1 MKIERI
7 VAGIDFGPS
16 SEIVGAYSSF
26 FAKGTGAS
34 IHLLYVIDY
43 LVTPPAYLAPYM
55 EEEKKIAEKNFTA
68 LKERFADAG
77 IKTETE
83 IIIGRLRES
92 FEAVVEKTNADML
105 VLGFTSHVLRR
116 SSSEKL
122 IKGLQMPMLV
132 VRGEKADSAR
142 MDSIKIRRILC
153 PTDFSEESKKALK
166 FANDLKDIFS
176 AEMAVIHVLP
186 NHIIKIK
193 IEKIRDR
200 DRVLQ
205 ELNDEA
211 RDNLNNFLS
220 NYDIEKSGGVIEEGE
235 PAKRIVSFSKE
246 KDIDLIVMGARG
258 LGLMKGMIIGSVTDA
273 VLKSSPC
280 PVLVIH

>member
-55 EEEKKIAEKNFTA
+55 EEEKKVAEKNFTA

-105 VLGFTSHVLRR
+105 ILGFKSHALRR

-122 IKGLQMPMLV
+122 IKGLQVPMLV
-132 VRGEKADSAR
+132 VRGEKTESAR
-142 MDSIKIRRILC
+142 TGPIEIRRILC
-153 PTDFSEESKKALK
+153 PADFSESSSKALK
-166 FANDLKDIFS
+166 VAKDLKDMFS
-176 AEMAVIHVLP
+176 SKLDVIHVFP
-186 NHIIKIK
+186 GPY
-193 IEKIRDR
+193 
-200 DRVLQ
+200 
-205 ELNDEA
+205 
-211 RDNLNNFLS
+211 S
-220 NYDIEKSGGVIEEGE
+220 
-235 PAKRIVSFSKE
+235 
-246 KDIDLIVMGARG
+246 
-258 LGLMKGMIIGSVTDA
+258 
-273 VLKSSPC
+273 
-280 PVLVIH
+280 